1 MSIREFQDII
11 YRTYYQ
17 KDKGRGIERT
27 FIWTVEE
34 FGELA
39 KAINRKSKD
48 EIELELSD
56 VIAWIFSVA
65 NLLDIDVETVLQRYK
80 DGCPKCKKM
89 PCVCGKEVNFEGVKF
104 ESE

>member
-1 MSIREFQDII
+1 MSIREFQNII
-11 YRTYYQ
+11 YKTYY
-17 KDKGRGIERT
+17 KRDKKRGIERT

-39 KAINRKSKD
+39 KAINRKNGH

-56 VIAWIFSVA
+56 VIAWIFSLA
-65 NLLDIDVETVLQRYK
+65 NLLDIDVESILDRYK
-80 DGCPKCKKM
+80 DGCPKCNKI
-89 PCVCGKEVNFEGVKF
+89 PCICEKEVNFEGVKF